1 MTFPRRVRLVP
12 VQAQPLGGRDDDTLM
27 TLSQAGSRDAF
38 AVLVERHAL
47 RVVRTCFR
55 FTGDSEQAQELA
67 QGIWV
72 SVWESRLRYR
82 PGTDFLI
89 WLVTVARN
97 HCRNELRR
105 QRIVDRHAQA
115 VSPMGE
121 DPSPAQIDSILAE
134 ERRRRVH
141 QTLCQLPEVMREALL
156 MRYGEELRYDE
167 MSTILGAQES
177 TLRSRVHNG
186 LKLLKLRLEKIL

>member
-1 MTFPRRVRLVP
+1 
-12 VQAQPLGGRDDDTLM
+12 
-27 TLSQAGSRDAF
+27 
-38 AVLVERHAL
+38 
-47 RVVRTCFR
+47 
-55 FTGDSEQAQELA
+55 
-67 QGIWV
+67 
-72 SVWESRLRYR
+72 
-82 PGTDFLI
+82 
-89 WLVTVARN
+89 
-97 HCRNELRR
+97 
-105 QRIVDRHAQA
+105 
-115 VSPMGE
+115 MGE